1 MRTDKRSL
9 GFPAVALQALFLT
22 SACGDGPT
30 DPGDLLTYAEVV
42 EVAKN
47 MSTMLFSGFAGPEPE
62 FFETTM
68 VSPCPGGTVSVEIG
82 EPEID
87 EEEGLLI
94 LFNYEANPQGCSV
107 PLEGGANI
115 VIHGN
120 PGIGGD
126 VRMTTTEFPG
136 PFSIRVNIAG
146 GLRYT
151 TSDAR
156 NGICDVDVTH
166 RGKGTLDFEQGSS
179 GTETL
184 RGTICGVEIDYT
196 GTS

>member
-9 GFPAVALQALFLT
+9 GFTAVALQALFLT
-22 SACGDGPT
+22 SACRDGPT
-30 DPGDLLTYAEVV
+30 DPDDLLTDAEVV

-47 MSTMLFSGFAGPEPE
+47 MSTMLFSGLADPEI
-62 FFETTM
+62 FETTV
-68 VSPCPGGTVSVEIG
+68 VSPCPGGTVSIEIG

-87 EEEGLLI
+87 DEEGLLF
-94 LFNYEANPQGCSV
+94 LFTYEANPQGCSV

-126 VRMTTTEFPG
+126 ARMTITEFPG

-156 NGICDVDVTH
+156 NGICDVDVRH
-166 RGKGTLDFEQGSS
+166 RLAGTLDFEQGFS

-184 RGTICGVEIDYT
+184 RGTICGVEIDYS
-196 GTS
+196 GTA

>member
-9 GFPAVALQALFLT
+9 GFTAVALQALFLT
-22 SACGDGPT
+22 SACRDGPT
-30 DPGDLLTYAEVV
+30 DPDDLLTDAEVV
-42 EVAKN
+42 EVAKS
-47 MSTMLFSGFAGPEPE
+47 MITMLLSGFAATDPEI
-62 FFETTM
+62 FETTM
-68 VSPCPGGTVSVEIG
+68 VSPCPGGTVSIEIG
-82 EPEID
+82 ELEID
-87 EEEGLLI
+87 DEEGLLF

-120 PGIGGD
+120 PGIAGD
-126 VRMTTTEFPG
+126 VHMTITEFPG
-136 PFSIRVNIAG
+136 PFSLRVNIAG

-156 NGICDVDVTH
+156 DGTCNVDVAH
-166 RGKGTLDFEQGSS
+166 KGTLDFEQGSS